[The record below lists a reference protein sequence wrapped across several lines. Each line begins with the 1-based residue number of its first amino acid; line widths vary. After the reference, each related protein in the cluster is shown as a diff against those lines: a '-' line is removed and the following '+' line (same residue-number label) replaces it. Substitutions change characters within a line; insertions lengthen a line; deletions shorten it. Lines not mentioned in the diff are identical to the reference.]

1 MLTDQTE
8 VFNGTDAATAIIDDK
23 VRLALNAQG
32 FVAADQT
39 TLILKMAVYLERQ
52 SLHAHNTATSIVQT
66 VTAQVDVVG
75 FYAAFVSQ
83 IVLVADILGLY
94 FDAVGQDVATIVVQ
108 CCL

>member
-32 FVAADQT
+32 FIAADQT
-39 TLILKMAVYLERQ
+39 TLILKMAVYLKRQ
-52 SLHAHNTATSIVQT
+52 SLHAHNPATSIVQSST
-66 VTAQVDVVG
+66 VQVDAIG
-75 FYAAFVSQ
+75 FYAAFISQ

-94 FDAVGQDVATIVVQ
+94 LDAVGQDVATIIVQ
-108 CCL
+108 CGL